1 MSAPRYWI
9 AMDWTGHICAAAS
22 AEAFTEREFRRRRRR
37 APCRVDK
44 LEGADAPAYIRDSM
58 RRWREV
64 DDQLLAIAAGADPWP
79 LAIEHEVPTLVI
91 QTLAR
96 ERKLSRER
104 QDAK

>member
-1 MSAPRYWI
+1 MTGFWI
-9 AMDWTGHICAAAS
+9 AMDWTGEIFAAAD
-22 AEAFTEREFRRRRRR
+22 AEVFSEREFRRRRRGV
-37 APCRVDK
+37 PCHIAEVN
-44 LEGADAPAYIRDSM
+44 GADAPRQIRDSM
-58 RRWREV
+58 KRWKEV

-79 LAIEHEVPTLVI
+79 LAIEYEMTTLAI